1 MKALHL
7 PLHSW
12 QVSAQP
18 KEVQPC
24 PIIEWVATPIVA
36 IRSWPSWIRMANSA
50 TSPRVDHQPGAIQ
63 AYLESLPTGT
73 PVALESVG
81 NWYWIADK
89 IEAAGCVPLLT
100 HPAKAKVM
108 IPRLTTKAERK
119 AAG

>member
-1 MKALHL
+1 MSHYRVGCDAHRRYSQL
-7 PLHSW
+7 
-12 QVSAQP
+12 
-18 KEVQPC
+18 
-24 PIIEWVATPIVA
+24 A
-36 IRSWPSWIRMANSA
+36 ILDQDGQLCHQS
-50 TSPRVDHQPGAIQ
+50 RVDHQPGAIQ